1 MDENKIGGN
10 MSVSQASNVMK
21 EFSMVGKRQ
30 AVKDQFAGL
39 SGFGAGLM
47 DFSAGLSTMTG
58 VHGMVTGVQNFMMT
72 PEQRFAKGIDTLTKN
87 AETINT
93 FIDKIPQEQKEKLK
107 KAYGFDNDFSAV
119 RKYLS
124 GLESGANKKRN
135 EFGIPIP
142 DESLV
147 DIFLQSTEQ
156 FVPADYFQV
165 NL

>member
-1 MDENKIGGN
+1 
-10 MSVSQASNVMK
+10 MSGKEASNVLK
-21 EFSMVGKRQ
+21 EFNMFGKRQ
-30 AVKDQFAGL
+30 AVKDQFAEV
-39 SGFGAGLM
+39 SGFGASLM
-47 DFSAGLSTMTG
+47 DFSAGLSAMTG

-72 PEQRFAKGIDTLTKN
+72 PEQRFAKNIDTVTKN
-87 AETINT
+87 AATINS
-93 FIDKIPQEQKEKLK
+93 FVDKIPQEQKDILK

-119 RKYLS
+119 RKFLS
-124 GLESGANKKRN
+124 NVDSGANKKRN